1 MVSLKFVFN
10 QEKLQKAGKTEDEML
25 TPMREHA
32 AKYGIDE
39 PEPGFFE
46 KDGEDAMCVIAMYI
60 PRITRADAHYMDFL
74 DEWTLNVD
82 GEKEDCIKESKEW
95 IHEHARRNVG

>member
-39 PEPGFFE
+39 PKPGFFE
-46 KDGEDAMCVIAMYI
+46 KDGVNALCILTMYVVDKTNQDKTYI
-60 PRITRADAHYMDFL
+60 DYMDEWIL
-74 DEWTLNVD
+74 DVD
-82 GEKEDCIKESKEW
+82 GEKEDCIKELKEW
-95 IHEHARRNVG
+95 DMEHTIC

>member
-32 AKYGIDE
+32 TKY
-39 PEPGFFE
+39 
-46 KDGEDAMCVIAMYI
+46 
-60 PRITRADAHYMDFL
+60 
-74 DEWTLNVD
+74 
-82 GEKEDCIKESKEW
+82 
-95 IHEHARRNVG
+95 